1 MNNFFLLKSSTSLAE
16 LLKSYMQNRREI
28 ASESYLCIL
37 AILLCSFLLLFR
49 FKLLEQNKEK
59 VFFYFNIF
67 NFNIFYCFCL
77 QLFALKAKQKPSV
90 ILF

>member
-59 VFFYFNIF
+59 VFFTLIYLILTF
-67 NFNIFYCFCL
+67 FYCFCL
-77 QLFALKAKQKPSV
+77 QLFALKAVQN
-90 ILF
+90 LA

>member
-1 MNNFFLLKSSTSLAE
+1 MR
-16 LLKSYMQNRREI
+16 NRREI

-59 VFFYFNIF
+59 VFFTLIYLILTFY
-67 NFNIFYCFCL
+67 YCFCL
-77 QLFALKAKQKPSV
+77 QLCALKAKQKLNFVLKNECRDLCVTQCVS
-90 ILF
+90 

>member
-1 MNNFFLLKSSTSLAE
+1 
-16 LLKSYMQNRREI
+16 MQNRREI

-59 VFFYFNIF
+59 GFFTLIYLILTFFIVFASN
-67 NFNIFYCFCL
+67 CL
-77 QLFALKAKQKPSV
+77 LSKQNKN
-90 ILF
+90 LA